1 MELNLASFESIRQF
15 SKDFEEEYGSLDV
28 LINNAGIMALPTRE
42 TTVDGIEAQVGTNQF
57 GHFLLTSL
65 LYPLI
70 KQNGRIINHSSGAH
84 RLTSSVY
91 MEDFLSEKSYSAWV
105 AYGNSKAANLLFTY
119 ELNDRLNAI
128 GNPKNIISVAVHPG
142 YTATNLQ
149 VNLHLSSIGNA
160 LFGMK
165 GEDGSLSQTL
175 AATGPDV
182 KPSYRD
188 YIGPAYRIWGAPR
201 IQSTYEFTWDKER
214 AKQLWEM
221 SVKLTG
227 ANDFP

>member
-42 TTVDGIEAQVGTNQF
+42 TTVDGIEAQVGTNHF

-84 RLTSSVY
+84 RLTSKEY
-91 MEDFLSEKSYSAWV
+91 MDDILSEKSYHPWV

-119 ELNDRLNAI
+119 EINARLTAN
-128 GNPKNIISVAVHPG
+128 GNPKNISSVAVHPG

-149 VNLHLSSIGNA
+149 VNLPLSFLGNA

-165 GEDGSLSQTL
+165 GEDGSQSQTL

-182 KPSYRD
+182 KPSFQD
-188 YIGPAYRIWGAPR
+188 YIGPSYRIWGAPR
-201 IQSTYEFTWDKER
+201 VQSTLDFTWDKER
-214 AKQLWEM
+214 GKQLWDL
-221 SVKLTG
+221 SVNLTG